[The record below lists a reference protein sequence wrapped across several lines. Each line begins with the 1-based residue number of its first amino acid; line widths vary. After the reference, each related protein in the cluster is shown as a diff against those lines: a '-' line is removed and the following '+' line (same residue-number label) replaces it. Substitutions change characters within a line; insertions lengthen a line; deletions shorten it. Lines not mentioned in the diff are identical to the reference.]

1 MFLFIKK
8 ICSILIGLILFSPLS
23 IQAASNTIKVAVVMP
38 EGSTWTNILH
48 QMTAE
53 VEKRSNSE
61 VKFKIY
67 AGGISGDEPD
77 VIRKMRANRIQA
89 AGFSGIGLG
98 LILPEFRILE
108 SVLLFE
114 NHDEIDKVKE
124 VLFDHFAKQFEKKGF
139 VLLGFF
145 EAGNTY
151 IFSKIPFITPKHFQS
166 LKMWIWKGDKIAERF
181 LKELS
186 VSAFPLSVADVNT
199 GLETGLINAFYS
211 PPLAAIVLQWY
222 TRVGYLLDYP
232 LVNSSG
238 AFLMNKRE
246 FYRLSE
252 DNQKILKDSVFKYC
266 HQLVTQTRKEN
277 EEAKIVI
284 KESGIKFVE
293 PTPELVEF
301 LKNSSQKANKAN
313 IPELYSQQRFEA
325 IEKLLVKIRANY
337 SLKEIQ

>member
-1 MFLFIKK
+1 MALFFLGF
-8 ICSILIGLILFSPLS
+8 LS
-23 IQAASNTIKVAVVMP
+23 TQAAANTIKVAVVMP

-48 QMTAE
+48 QMTAQ
-53 VEKRSNSE
+53 VEKQSNSE

-114 NHDEIDKVKE
+114 NHNEIDQVKDA
-124 VLFDHFAKQFEKKGF
+124 LFEYFAGQVEKKGF

-151 IFSKIPFITPKHFQS
+151 IFSKIPFTTPKHFKS
-166 LKMWIWKGDKIAERF
+166 IKMWIWKGDKIAERF

-186 VSAFPLSVADVNT
+186 ISAFPLSVADVNT

-211 PPLAAIVLQWY
+211 PPLAAIALQWY
-222 TRVGYLLDYP
+222 TKVGYLLDYP
-232 LVNSSG
+232 LVNSCG

-246 FYRLSE
+246 FDRLSAK
-252 DNQKILKDSVFKYC
+252 NQKIIKDSVLKYSRR
-266 HQLVTQTRKEN
+266 LVTQTRKEN
-277 EEAKIVI
+277 EEAKTVI
-284 KESGIKFVE
+284 KESGIKFVK
-293 PTPELVEF
+293 PTPELAEF
-301 LKNSSQKANKAN
+301 LKNSSKKANKAN
-313 IPELYSQQRFEA
+313 IPGLYSQQRFDE
-325 IEKLLVKIRANY
+325 IEKLLFKIRANY
-337 SLKEIQ
+337 SLKEIP